1 MTPCDVVTSG
11 PAASLGEVLG
21 PDRSRQ
27 VRFIMIARPKP
38 AKKTFGS
45 LPNEGAQMSSEL
57 ESDKAMVVNFRV
69 TGVDGAGYYETET
82 ESPRST

>member
-21 PDRSRQ
+21 PDRSSQ
-27 VRFIMIARPKP
+27 VRFITRPKP
-38 AKKTFGS
+38 AKKKALGS

-57 ESDKAMVVNFRV
+57 ESDRAMVVIFRV

-82 ESPRST
+82 ESPSST